1 MASVVTFVHIA
12 ALMVISIGS
21 LFIAWH
27 DFKTLTITNRSVLF
41 MLLIAVVVSVT
52 RQPMA
57 PITDA
62 SIGLLFFVC
71 GFLFWLIGAMGA
83 GDAKLYLP
91 LGIALGPIAVMPYLL
106 ALCLFS
112 LIFLVAVKW
121 AARHQ
126 PTNPVLARLSQLG
139 REKGLPYAVPMALAF
154 VAAQI
159 ATVSV
164 FGT

>member
-1 MASVVTFVHIA
+1 MAPIVTYVHIA
-12 ALMVISIGS
+12 ALAVISIGS
-21 LFIAWH
+21 LCIAWH
-27 DFKTLTITNRSVLF
+27 DFKTLTISNRSVLL
-41 MLLIAVVVSVT
+41 MLLVAVVVSVT

-57 PITDA
+57 PVTDA
-62 SIGLLFFVC
+62 AIGLLFFGC
-71 GFLFWLIGAMGA
+71 GFLFWVIGAMGA

-112 LIFLVAVKW
+112 LLFLIAVKL

-126 PTNPVLARLSQLG
+126 PTNPVFARLSQLG

-159 ATVSV
+159 VTVSV